1 MSPPPESMSR
11 SGLILWQWVE
21 IITLP
26 LLALAIAYWLK
37 PEAMFSGDHFPWIW
51 LAPVLVTLRYGMV
64 AGLVAAGMFVV
75 AFLMLS
81 HTGRLPGVWPREQF
95 LGGLLLTMICGQFSD
110 LWRKRSDRQQVL
122 QQYSEQRLD
131 ALTRD
136 FYITRLS
143 HDILEQNLITQP
155 ATLRNALEDLRQLI
169 DREQASWRGEAAQS
183 LLVLLA
189 HYTRMEAMAFHP
201 LESDRLALEPAV
213 FIGPPSPLDP
223 HDPLVVAALEKGTNA
238 FYPVSQIITENVSDY
253 LAVIPVEA
261 TGNRLLGLLVIRDM
275 PFLALNEENL
285 MMAKAILQYFADELS
300 AFGEGLPLR
309 RSLPE
314 CPPRFAREMLK
325 LSHLRQRLG
334 LESVLVR
341 ITVPPGTR
349 QAQILG
355 LLERSRRGLDLHW
368 RCQDVQGNET
378 VLKLM
383 PLTRAVGAE
392 GFIQRFSDLLKE
404 RFQSTSESLGLQV
417 GFDLVPIEGLEEWL
431 GEILVSPPP
440 NYPQDSSRA

>member
-1 MSPPPESMSR
+1 MGR
-11 SGLILWQWVE
+11 SGRVMWQWAEV
-21 IITLP
+21 IILP
-26 LLALAIAYWLK
+26 LLALAIAYWLE
-37 PEAMFSGDHFPWIW
+37 PEGMFAGDRFPWIW
-51 LAPVLVTLRYGMV
+51 LAPVLVTLRYGLV
-64 AGLVAAGMFVV
+64 AGLVAAGVFVAAFVV
-75 AFLMLS
+75 LS
-81 HTGRLPGVWPREQF
+81 HTGGLPAIWPREQF

-110 LWRKRSDRQQVL
+110 LWEKRFARQQVL

-155 ATLRNALEDLRQLI
+155 ATLRNAFEDLRQLI
-169 DREQASWRGEAAQS
+169 DREQASLRGEAAQS

-201 LESDRLALEPAV
+201 LEGDRFAPEPAV
-213 FIGPPSPLDP
+213 VIGPRARLNL

-238 FYPVSQIITENVSDY
+238 FYPVSQIIAENVSDY

-261 TGNRLLGLLVIRDM
+261 PGNRLLGLLVIRDM

-300 AFGEGLPLR
+300 AFEESLALR
-309 RSLPE
+309 RSLPT
-314 CPPRFAREMLK
+314 CPPRFARELLK
-325 LSHLRQRLG
+325 LSHLRQRLA
-334 LESVLVR
+334 LQSVLVH
-341 ITVPPGTR
+341 ITVPAGTR
-349 QAQILG
+349 QTQILG
-355 LLERSRRGLDLHW
+355 VLERSRRGLDLHW
-368 RCQDVQGNET
+368 RYQDAHGNET

-392 GFIQRFSDLLKE
+392 GFSQRFSDLMKQ
-404 RFQSTSESLGLQV
+404 RFRATSESLGLQI
-417 GFDLVPIEGLEEWL
+417 GFDLVPIGGLEEWL
-431 GEILVSPPP
+431 GAILMSAPAPDL
-440 NYPQDSSRA
+440 QDSNRA